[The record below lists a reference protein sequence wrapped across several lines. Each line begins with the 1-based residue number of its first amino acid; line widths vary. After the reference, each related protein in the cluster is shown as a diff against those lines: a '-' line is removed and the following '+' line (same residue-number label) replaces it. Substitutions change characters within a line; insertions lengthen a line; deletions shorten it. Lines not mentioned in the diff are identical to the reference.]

1 MTKPRPRLRTAW
13 ATRIA
18 CAYLLIASAAC
29 SKVQSDPS
37 PGPPPVQTG
46 SSLPPSPSAT
56 AGAASASSAGTQ
68 GERVRILPE
77 EGPPAGLPAI
87 GFSLRDVWGG
97 FSRNVRPQ
105 AGTYLSLGGPPG
117 GTLMFVV
124 KGYRDAD
131 PTAATLERLFDEWA
145 KGIPGLEPVVK
156 GAPETLR
163 LAGAQRPALAYV
175 VGRSMATSN
184 WCVSLVPAPKDP
196 RQGLFVL
203 MGVGTQEGAKPDCS
217 RSTSNERLRPLVESL
232 AVD

>member
-1 MTKPRPRLRTAW
+1 MAPKQLVRAVAP
-13 ATRIA
+13 ATM
-18 CAYLLIASAAC
+18 LLAIAAC
-29 SKVQSDPS
+29 SKAQSDPP
-37 PGPPPVQTG
+37 PGPPPP
-46 SSLPPSPSAT
+46 SSGWSVPPIAT
-56 AGAASASSAGTQ
+56 ATAAPAPSSSASAE
-68 GERVRILPE
+68 GERIRILPE

-87 GFSLRDVWGG
+87 GFSLAGVWRG
-97 FSRNVRPQ
+97 FARNARPQ

-131 PTAATLERLFDEWA
+131 PTQATLERLFDEWT
-145 KGIPGLEPVVK
+145 KGIPGLEAGGK

-175 VGRSMATSN
+175 VGRSMATAN
-184 WCVSLVPAPKDP
+184 WCVSLVPSPKDP

-203 MGVGTQEGAKPDCS
+203 MGVGAPEGARPDCS
-217 RSTSNERLRPLVESL
+217 RSTSNERLRPLMDSL